1 MTKRF
6 ALLTAGVA
14 MLTLAAGSA
23 WAAGPPFG
31 ARPGSTLGGPPPLA
45 EPEDIT
51 EGFTDITMLP
61 GLGWALINNSTPGG
75 LTDWFQGNDAVFPA
89 QAGAS
94 TSYIGANFNNSP
106 SPGTISN
113 WLITPEQDLS
123 SASTL
128 SFWTRQP
135 TASTFPDRLQVRMST
150 NGASTNVGT
159 LPTDVGDFTE
169 LLLDINP
176 SLAVG
181 GYPDSW
187 TEFVVPLSAA
197 ATGTGR
203 LAFRYFV
210 TDAGPLGN
218 NSDYIGIDTVDYV
231 FVPGGGPSAVEVPT
245 LGVWGLVLLALLL
258 AVAAAFYLRRH
269 RATT

>member
-14 MLTLAAGSA
+14 MLALAAGSA
-23 WAAGPPFG
+23 WAAEPPFG
-31 ARPGSTLGGPPPLA
+31 ARPGSILGGPPPMA
-45 EPEDIT
+45 QPEDIM
-51 EGFTDITMLP
+51 EGFDDITLLP
-61 GLGWALINNSTPGG
+61 GMGWALTNNSTPGG
-75 LTDWFQGNDAVFPA
+75 STDWFQGNDAVFPA
-89 QAGAS
+89 QAGPPTA
-94 TSYIGANFNNSP
+94 YIAANFNNSP

-123 SASTL
+123 PLSTL
-128 SFWTRQP
+128 TFWTRQP
-135 TASTFPDRLQVRMST
+135 TGSTFPDRLQVRMST
-150 NGASTNVGT
+150 AGASTNVGSG
-159 LPTDVGDFTE
+159 PMDVGDFTE

-176 SLAVG
+176 TLTVG

-218 NSDYIGIDTVDYV
+218 NSDFIGIDTVDYV
-231 FVPGGGPSAVEVPT
+231 FVPGGGPSPVEVPT
-245 LGVWGLVLLALLL
+245 MGVWGLALLALLL
-258 AVAAAFYLRRH
+258 AVAAAFYLRRN